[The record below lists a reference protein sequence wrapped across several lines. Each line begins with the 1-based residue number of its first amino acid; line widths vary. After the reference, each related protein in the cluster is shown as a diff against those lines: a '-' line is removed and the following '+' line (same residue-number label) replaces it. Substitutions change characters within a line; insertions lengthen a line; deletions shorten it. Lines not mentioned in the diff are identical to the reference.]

1 MSKHDNEITFN
12 DMWGSVWGSW
22 PIINA
27 KSYKSEYH
35 NEQKEKYGRMTF
47 ADCPGIIDYYNTGW
61 LLLAWAEIEI
71 YTDDDG
77 HSMVYYAS
85 RDKGGE
91 WPKTV
96 NKCPHRSAANE
107 LYMKAAVEMD
117 KRISDGI
124 PRNSA
129 PNGQPLSPLHITTPW
144 GVHAKEESV
153 LVLPPYYHGDVTEHL
168 NIFPGI
174 VDYDPGFSALNLI
187 FSVRKPGTYKI
198 KAGTPLMHIVPL
210 KKTNWKAYYQHDENG
225 KILFYKSERSLI
237 KQWYRRLLQRKHTYS
252 IERFDNK

>member
-1 MSKHDNEITFN
+1 MS
-12 DMWGSVWGSW
+12 G
-22 PIINA
+22 A
-27 KSYKSEYH
+27 
-35 NEQKEKYGRMTF
+35 
-47 ADCPGIIDYYNTGW
+47 IIDYYNTGW
-61 LLLAWAEIEI
+61 LLLAWGEIEI

-144 GVHAKEESV
+144 GCTCKRRKAYWFYRRIIMVM
-153 LVLPPYYHGDVTEHL
+153 LL
-168 NIFPGI
+168 NI
-174 VDYDPGFSALNLI
+174 
-187 FSVRKPGTYKI
+187 
-198 KAGTPLMHIVPL
+198 
-210 KKTNWKAYYQHDENG
+210 
-225 KILFYKSERSLI
+225 
-237 KQWYRRLLQRKHTYS
+237 
-252 IERFDNK
+252 